1 MRRPPPHSLLV
12 LLRATAQLQSTL
24 SSPLV
29 VVSNSSLSTV
39 ELRTLDDLWNL
50 QGERE
55 CVVIIKRPLNTI
67 ILPARVQLVTQF
79 YIAEEGGWYYDYR
92 FVLIILIH
100 PRLALLLLLFDGGGW
115 LFEYQELYNLLAIS
129 SKQAPCTCHGL
140 ITLQLYCLS
149 SYHNYAGQDIR
160 LVSAHSCGS
169 GIYLLL
175 FTDRQSSI
183 KTEPIP
189 HSSFLHS
196 RPIQSTT
203 KDRLE
208 TMNGCS
214 DIGGAM
220 WIYLVVD
227 PTLGYIGE
235 DDVGT
240 CEKCD
245 VM

>member
-29 VVSNSSLSTV
+29 VVSNSSISTV

-100 PRLALLLLLFDGGGW
+100 PRLALLFLLFDGGGW
-115 LFEYQELYNLLAIS
+115 LFEYQELYSLLAIS

-149 SYHNYAGQDIR
+149 GYHNYAGHDIR
-160 LVSAHSCGS
+160 LVSAHS
-169 GIYLLL
+169 
-175 FTDRQSSI
+175 
-183 KTEPIP
+183 
-189 HSSFLHS
+189 
-196 RPIQSTT
+196 
-203 KDRLE
+203 
-208 TMNGCS
+208 
-214 DIGGAM
+214 
-220 WIYLVVD
+220 
-227 PTLGYIGE
+227 
-235 DDVGT
+235 
-240 CEKCD
+240 
-245 VM
+245 

>member
-100 PRLALLLLLFDGGGW
+100 PRLALLLLLFNGGGW
-115 LFEYQELYNLLAIS
+115 LFEYQELYNLLAIIKAGALHVPRFNYTTTLLFIELPQLRRTRYTIGISAFLWVWYLFIIIYRS
-129 SKQAPCTCHGL
+129 SIINQNRTN
-140 ITLQLYCLS
+140 S
-149 SYHNYAGQDIR
+149 S
-160 LVSAHSCGS
+160 
-169 GIYLLL
+169 LLL
-175 FTDRQSSI
+175 SAFQTH
-183 KTEPIP
+183 PIN
-189 HSSFLHS
+189 HQ
-196 RPIQSTT
+196 RPTG
-203 KDRLE
+203 DNERLF
-208 TMNGCS
+208 
-214 DIGGAM
+214 
-220 WIYLVVD
+220 
-227 PTLGYIGE
+227 
-235 DDVGT
+235 
-240 CEKCD
+240 
-245 VM
+245 